1 MKKIMSNV
9 IVGALVLSM
18 NIPAAQAQSN
28 PSEIDTQDIILP
40 DHNFD
45 DSYVEPSS
53 PLQIEL
59 NTQDRA
65 ISLSAV
71 TTSYSLAK
79 ELLKNYYENIDL
91 GTKQLDNKSTVRT
104 ELLDS
109 ELSDYLEKKMKTKQF
124 VVDAAN
130 AQKENYVLKFNLLS
144 SEVTEEGIL
153 LTIGTEASFNYVGM
167 EVESGFGE
175 VSKMLFRNTDAGL
188 TISDWY
194 MPYDY
199 YDEYVRGEGDHLSNL
214 VNINSKL
221 DSSYTAK
228 RQEELNDKITDYFS
242 VDREAPVQINSL
254 ENDGSSNQ
262 VITPFATLSSLNKT
276 AIANYAK
283 NNKAKDQ
290 PASGGSNVSYYDFSQ
305 ITGNWDCTNFV
316 SHALLAGGAITY
328 DTNGTGIAST
338 GWYYRSL
345 SNRASS
351 WSGVPNLYNFLVNN
365 TTKGPAGTGT
375 TYSTFK
381 YNASAG
387 YPYQIGDVLQFYLS
401 GSYNNWR
408 HSTIITEYYETNT
421 MSVLGALVTGRS
433 GKNSYNNNQKAE
445 EIYPGDSKRVIK
457 LTGYYK

>member
-1 MKKIMSNV
+1 MKKILSNT
-9 IVGALVLSM
+9 ILSALVFSM
-18 NIPAAQAQSN
+18 GIPVAQAQSN
-28 PSEIDTQDIILP
+28 PTAIAAQDIFLPVHTFSGLNVEPNSSSDVDTQDKT
-40 DHNFD
+40 
-45 DSYVEPSS
+45 V
-53 PLQIEL
+53 
-59 NTQDRA
+59 
-65 ISLSAV
+65 SLSAIA
-71 TTSYSLAK
+71 TSFSLAK
-79 ELLKNYYENIDL
+79 DVLKNYYENIDI
-91 GTKQLDNKSTVRT
+91 GTDQLDVKSIVNT
-104 ELLDS
+104 ELFDS
-109 ELSDYLEKKMKTKQF
+109 KLSGYLEKKINTKQF
-124 VVDAAN
+124 VVEASN

-144 SEVTEEGIL
+144 SEVTKEGIL

-167 EVESGFGE
+167 KVQSGFGE
-175 VSKMLFRNTDAGL
+175 VSKMLFQNTDTGFTL
-188 TISDWY
+188 SDWY

-199 YDEYVRGEGDHLSNL
+199 YDEYVRGEESQLSNL
-214 VNINSKL
+214 VDINSKL
-221 DSSYTAK
+221 EGSDTTK
-228 RQEELNDKITDYFS
+228 RQEELNDKITEYFS
-242 VDREAPVQINSL
+242 VDRESPVQINSI
-254 ENDGSSNQ
+254 EDSRSSDQ
-262 VITPFATLSSLNKT
+262 AITPFATLTSLNKT
-276 AIANYAK
+276 SIATYAK

-290 PASGGSNVSYYDFSQ
+290 PASGGSSVSYYDFSQ
-305 ITGNWDCTNFV
+305 ISGNWDCTNFV

-328 DTNGTGIAST
+328 DTNGTGISST

-421 MSVLGALVTGRS
+421 NLVLGALVTGRS
-433 GKNSYNNNQKAE
+433 GKNSYNDNQKAE